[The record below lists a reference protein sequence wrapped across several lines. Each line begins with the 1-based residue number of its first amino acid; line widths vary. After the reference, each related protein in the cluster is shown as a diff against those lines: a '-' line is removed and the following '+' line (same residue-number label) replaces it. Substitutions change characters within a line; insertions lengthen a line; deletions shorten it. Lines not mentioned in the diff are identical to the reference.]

1 MKEKIGSDTMIKN
14 SNSNKRYY
22 TLDYYYKK
30 RYKSKVFKVTL
41 DLGLSCPNIDGTK
54 GHGGCIYC
62 KNGSK
67 SKLNKDK
74 KPLKEQFNE
83 VKKVLHKK
91 WKNEIGRA
99 HV

>member
-1 MKEKIGSDTMIKN
+1 MIKN

-54 GHGGCIYC
+54 GHG
-62 KNGSK
+62 
-67 SKLNKDK
+67 
-74 KPLKEQFNE
+74 
-83 VKKVLHKK
+83 
-91 WKNEIGRA
+91 
-99 HV
+99 